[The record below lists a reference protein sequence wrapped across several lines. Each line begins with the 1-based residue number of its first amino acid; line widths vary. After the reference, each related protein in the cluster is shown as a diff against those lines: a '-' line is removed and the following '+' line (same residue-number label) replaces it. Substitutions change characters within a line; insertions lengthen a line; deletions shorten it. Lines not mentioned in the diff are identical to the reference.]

1 METQCYKIK
10 FNNYDSFKQKLH
22 YYVTKYYVTK
32 YWPLKYINENTNFFL
47 HKYNDHVLKTR

>member
-22 YYVTKYYVTK
+22 YYEILRYEI
-32 YWPLKYINENTNFFL
+32 LAIEI
-47 HKYNDHVLKTR
+47 H